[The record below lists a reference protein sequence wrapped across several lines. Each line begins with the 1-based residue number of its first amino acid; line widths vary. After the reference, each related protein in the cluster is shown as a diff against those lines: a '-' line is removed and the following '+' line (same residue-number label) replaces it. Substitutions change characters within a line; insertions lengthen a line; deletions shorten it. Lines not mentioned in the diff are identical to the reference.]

1 MLESDKRQKFT
12 TTLNIKTLQQL
23 DEIKVYM
30 NRENEY
36 KRIRGLNEVIEE
48 IVEEKWGLLNDKYNK
63 KR

>member
-30 NRENEY
+30 NREKEY

-63 KR
+63 ER

>member
-1 MLESDKRQKFT
+1 MLESDKKQKFT

-30 NRENEY
+30 NREKEY

-63 KR
+63 ER

>member
-1 MLESDKRQKFT
+1 MLESEKKQKFT

-30 NRENEY
+30 NREKEY

-63 KR
+63 ER